1 MYSSAIK
8 FSLIM
13 ATYGRKK
20 EIEDF
25 LDSILEQE
33 KFDINELEIIIVD
46 QNDVIILDDLCEFYK
61 DRLNLIHI
69 KSDKKGLSLN
79 RNIGLK
85 IAKGQYVA
93 FPDDDCRYYSDTLYQ
108 VKNYFDKNKDISL
121 VLGRIIERSSEKNII
136 RSWKNYN
143 YSVNLTNFFTSFSS
157 ITIFS
162 KRKDIYF
169 DETLGVGTFFGSCE
183 DADYIWQILNCRDK
197 IVYTP
202 DIDVWHPEPEEKEIN
217 YNKVYSYGLGFG
229 ALIYKHMSIS
239 AAWLFIQS
247 VGYHFINLLLN
258 LIKLNKKGA
267 KKSWLS
273 LTSRF
278 KGLYLYAI
286 K

>member
-1 MYSSAIK
+1 
-8 FSLIM
+8 M

-93 FPDDDCRYYSDTLYQ
+93 FPDDDCKYYPDTLYRAILLF
-108 VKNYFDKNKDISL
+108 KEHPKIDIF
-121 VLGRIIERSSEKNII
+121 LGRIIDRDSNKNII
-136 RSWKNYN
+136 RNWKARTFHINKK
-143 YSVNLTNFFTSFSS
+143 NFFFNYSS
-157 ITIFS
+157 ITIFA
-162 KRKDIYF
+162 RKNSIKF
-169 DETLGVGTFFGSCE
+169 DEKLGVGTFFGSYE
-183 DADYIWQILNCRDK
+183 DADYIWQALNLKYK
-197 IVYTP
+197 IQYVP
-202 DIDVWHPEPEEKEIN
+202 DIDVWHPEPEEQELN

-239 AAWLFIQS
+239 AVWLFIQS
-247 VGYHFINLLLN
+247 VGYHFINFLLN

>member
-1 MYSSAIK
+1 MQDGFIR
-8 FSLIM
+8 FSLVM
-13 ATYGRKK
+13 ATYGREK
-20 EIEDF
+20 EIEEF
-25 LDSILEQE
+25 LESILVQQQ
-33 KFDINELEIIIVD
+33 FDLNELEIIIVD
-46 QNDVIILDDLCEFYK
+46 QNDIINLDKLCDLYSNK
-61 DRLNLIHI
+61 LNIIHI
-69 KSDKKGLSLN
+69 KSNKKGLSLN

-85 IAKGQYVA
+85 IARGQYIA

-229 ALIYKHMSIS
+229 ALIYKHMSIP
-239 AAWLFIQS
+239 AIRLFMKSI
-247 VGYHFINLLLN
+247 GYHFINLILN
-258 LIKLNKKGA
+258 LIKLNKSGS

-278 KGLYLYAI
+278 KGIYLYAN